1 MRNILLILTVFFTS
15 FLFAQNDAAAKKLL
29 DEVSENIQKYDH
41 IFIKFDY
48 SLVNKEAGVEQNNNG
63 ELTIQGEK
71 YNVNFFGTT
80 QIYDGNKTYTIIPEN
95 EEVNISEAS
104 DDNEDTLTPQ
114 KFYTFYKKGYR
125 YSMGSKKHIKGK
137 DIQFVKLIPIDS
149 NSDIAEVTIGVDLKN
164 KNIYTIT
171 EKGKNG
177 TLTILTVKKFKTDQ
191 KLKTDLFKFDRK
203 KYEDLGYMI
212 ND

>member
-1 MRNILLILTVFFTS
+1 MKNILLILS
-15 FLFAQNDAAAKKLL
+15 ILLGNFLFAQNDAAAKKLL
-29 DEVSENIQKYDH
+29 DEVSENIQKNDH
-41 IFIKFDY
+41 IYIKFDY
-48 SLVNKEAGVEQNNNG
+48 SLVNKEAGVEQNNQG
-63 ELTIQGEK
+63 DLSIQGEK
-71 YNVNFFGTT
+71 YNVNFFGTN
-80 QIYDGNKTYTIIPEN
+80 QIFDGNKTYTIIPEN
-95 EEVNISEAS
+95 EEVNISTAS

-125 YSMGSKKHIKGK
+125 YSMGDKKKIKGK

-149 NSDIAEVTIGVDLKN
+149 NSDIAEVKIGVDLKN
-164 KNIYTIT
+164 KNIYTII

-191 KLKTDLFKFDRK
+191 KIKDGLFKFDRK